1 MTINTEF
8 IDRVVEDLKDLLL
21 KYSDINNEQIDESL
35 YALFGEVETEG
46 DYDIENLVE
55 FVFFAASLYELKA
68 RALMQTGKDI
78 DWTDEISI
86 LKDRDLAFNRLLQF
100 KAFSEVGLAFASKIQ
115 KEEQSTPVFKSYLV
129 PRDTNHNILI
139 KNIEYKDF
147 ESTAEEVYSRYNTIQ
162 GFEHIDTTL
171 PDIQDSINEFI
182 TKVNREMQTTFEDI
196 ISDGTYEDAI
206 AYFLAL
212 LETVRWGIVSAT
224 QKDMDSSIRIEKNE

>member
-1 MTINTEF
+1 MILNSNSWIKGATDCREYAEANGLEYEMVWN
-8 IDRVVEDLKDLLL
+8 ID
-21 KYSDINNEQIDESL
+21 
-35 YALFGEVETEG
+35 
-46 DYDIENLVE
+46 
-55 FVFFAASLYELKA
+55 
-68 RALMQTGKDI
+68 
-78 DWTDEISI
+78 
-86 LKDRDLAFNRLLQF
+86 
-100 KAFSEVGLAFASKIQ
+100 
-115 KEEQSTPVFKSYLV
+115 
-129 PRDTNHNILI
+129 
-139 KNIEYKDF
+139 YKDF

-182 TKVNREMQTTFEDI
+182 TKVNRDMKTTFEDI

>member
-1 MTINTEF
+1 MTINTVF
-8 IDRVVEDLKDLLL
+8 LNRVVEDLKDLLL
-21 KYSDINNEQIDESL
+21 KYSDINNDQIDESL

-182 TKVNREMQTTFEDI
+182 TKVNRDMKTTFEDI